1 MFDIQLLL
9 MLVYLHNAASMSYL
23 SNISY
28 VHALSS
34 LGGSIKGLPEVGNGE
49 DSISI
54 FESQAERV
62 FVFKVGLLSLSI
74 SGFVQRLQSGMTYL
88 HQLRTLLS

>member
-1 MFDIQLLL
+1 MWRSRQKGKRLTSRDTGQATPDKMFDIQLLL

-34 LGGSIKGLPEVGNGE
+34 LGGSINGLPEVGNGE
-49 DSISI
+49 D
-54 FESQAERV
+54 
-62 FVFKVGLLSLSI
+62 KHKHL
-74 SGFVQRLQSGMTYL
+74 
-88 HQLRTLLS
+88 

>member
-9 MLVYLHNAASMSYL
+9 MLVYLHDAVSMPYL

-34 LGGSIKGLPEVGNGE
+34 LGDSIKGLPEVGNGK
-49 DSISI
+49 DSVSI
-54 FESQAERV
+54 FES
-62 FVFKVGLLSLSI
+62 
-74 SGFVQRLQSGMTYL
+74 
-88 HQLRTLLS
+88 